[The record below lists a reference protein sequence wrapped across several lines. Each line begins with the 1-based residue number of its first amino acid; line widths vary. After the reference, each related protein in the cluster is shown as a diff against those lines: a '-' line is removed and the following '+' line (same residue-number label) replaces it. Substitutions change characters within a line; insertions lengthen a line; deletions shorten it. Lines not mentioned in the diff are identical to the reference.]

1 MCSSQ
6 FPANF
11 ETRYGKYKKWDH
23 EVVPELSP
31 TMDFP
36 FLSLAFAQGLIVNES
51 SLTRLIYISQLQA
64 ILNLVSHKLRDML
77 H

>member
-1 MCSSQ
+1 
-6 FPANF
+6 
-11 ETRYGKYKKWDH
+11 
-23 EVVPELSP
+23 
-31 TMDFP
+31 MDFP